1 MTSEQARRYKP
12 APETYEMAIT
22 LLGIDAS
29 SLMMVACHNYDLAAA
44 QSHGMKTAF
53 LPRQEN
59 GSGQTTDQ
67 EAEGPWDVVATD
79 IEDLAVRLGQ

>member
-1 MTSEQARRYKP
+1 MTSEQAGRYKP
-12 APETYEMAIT
+12 APKTYESAIT
-22 LLGIDAS
+22 LLEIDAS
-29 SLMMVACHNYDLAAA
+29 SLMMVAFRNYDLASA
-44 QSHGMKTAF
+44 QSHGMNTAF

-59 GSGQTTDQ
+59 GSDQTTDQ

>member
-1 MTSEQARRYKP
+1 MTSEQAGRYKP